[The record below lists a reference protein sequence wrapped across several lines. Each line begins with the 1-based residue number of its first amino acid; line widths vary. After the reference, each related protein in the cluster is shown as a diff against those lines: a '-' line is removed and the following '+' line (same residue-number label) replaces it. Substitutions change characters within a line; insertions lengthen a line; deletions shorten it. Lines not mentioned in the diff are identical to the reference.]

1 MAKSVSEY
9 NVRYEL
15 SSVGHLLGFPV
26 TDIRHTWNIVKKK
39 NARNRSTNVM
49 KRKKMKERDGH
60 VAGVS

>member
-1 MAKSVSEY
+1 MAKSVSKY

-15 SSVGHLLGFPV
+15 SSVGHLGFPV

-39 NARNRSTNVM
+39 ARNRSTNVM